1 MVSRPGVNIHTY
13 GRACSHYWKR
23 KTHNMKYIR
32 FGLIVFVLAGMAT
45 AAFSQTST
53 KQNMNRTHRVI
64 MQVTEGDSLTQL
76 AVIGQVRNIKK
87 QLPGAEIEVVC
98 HANALDMLL
107 RSGSRVAAHISELK
121 PMGVRFMACE
131 NTMARK
137 KATVADLVDGAETVP
152 SGLVEIILKQEEGWS
167 YIKGGH

>member
-1 MVSRPGVNIHTY
+1 MLVS
-13 GRACSHYWKR
+13 
-23 KTHNMKYIR
+23 
-32 FGLIVFVLAGMAT
+32 FAT
-45 AAFSQTST
+45 AAFSQDLKKNEM
-53 KQNMNRTHRVI
+53 KQTHKVV

-87 QLPGAEIEVVC
+87 QLPDAQIEVVC

-107 RSGSRVAAHISELK
+107 KAGSKVASHITELTTQN
-121 PMGVRFMACE
+121 VRFAACE

-137 KATVADLVDGAETVP
+137 KATREDLVPGADTVP